1 VRVAVRIPLGVPME
15 EALGAIEL
23 AERAGF
29 DTVSVPESPTLFR
42 DTFVALGLAATR
54 TTTATLACTVTSFV
68 SHDPIN
74 IANSARTLAE
84 LAPGRIRIGI
94 GAGDSSSFL
103 TGRPTTTTRELRE
116 GFEIVSGLLA
126 GEVVTVR
133 GTGVHLQD
141 PCGPLPIF
149 LAADGPKNLALAAE
163 IADGVITW
171 SGDLERKAAQ
181 LAEAKRAYDRTR
193 ELHHV
198 VTTTACVTTDVARD
212 AWFLKPYIVR
222 FAQRIGPAQ
231 LDELGFGT
239 KLPDDNVLLTDGVD
253 LGHPRDLAAAA
264 EFASRWISDDFAVW
278 YATNVCCFGTPGEVA
293 AKLSALAD
301 YGADEVQ
308 VTDGSSFSTPIR
320 LINQMA
326 AEVIPSLHRARR
338 QCPQPRPI
346 SLLTGL
352 FG

>member
-1 VRVAVRIPLGVPME
+1 MT
-15 EALGAIEL
+15 EALAAIEL

-29 DTVSVPESPTLFR
+29 DTISIPESPTLFR
-42 DTFVALGLAATR
+42 DTFVGLGLAAIR
-54 TTTATLACTVTSFV
+54 TTTATLSCTVTSFV

-74 IANSARTLAE
+74 IANTARTLAE

-103 TGRPTTTTRELRE
+103 TGRRTTTTRELRQ
-116 GFEIVSGLLA
+116 GFEIISGLLA
-126 GEVVTVR
+126 GEVVNVR
-133 GTGVHLQD
+133 GTEVHLQD
-141 PCGPLPIF
+141 PGGPVPLF

-171 SGDLERKAAQ
+171 SGELERKAAQ
-181 LAEAKRAYDRTR
+181 LAEAKHARGRDRH
-193 ELHHV
+193 LHHV
-198 VTTTACVTTDVARD
+198 VTTTACVTSDIARD

-231 LDELGFGT
+231 LEELGFGT

-278 YATNVCCFGTPGEVA
+278 YATNVCCFGTPSEVA
-293 AKLSALAD
+293 AKLGGLAR

-308 VTDGSSFSTPIR
+308 VTDGSSFSMPTR
-320 LINQMA
+320 LISQMA
-326 AEVIPSLHRARR
+326 AEVIPILHA
-338 QCPQPRPI
+338 
-346 SLLTGL
+346 LA
-352 FG
+352 

>member
-1 VRVAVRIPLGVPME
+1 MRVAVRIPLGVPTN
-15 EALGAIEL
+15 EALDAIEL

-29 DTVSVPESPTLFR
+29 DTIAIPESPTLFR
-42 DTFVALGLAATR
+42 DTFVTLGLAATR

-103 TGRPTTTTRELRE
+103 TGRKTSTTRELRA
-116 GFEIVSGLLA
+116 GFAIVSGLLA
-126 GEVVTVR
+126 GEKVTVR
-133 GTGVHLQD
+133 GTEVHLQD
-141 PCGPLPIF
+141 PCGPLPMF

-171 SGDLERKAAQ
+171 SGELERKAAQ
-181 LAEAKRAYDRTR
+181 LAEAKRACGRSR
-193 ELHHV
+193 PLHHV
-198 VTTTACVTTDVARD
+198 VTATACVTSDIARD

-231 LDELGFGT
+231 LEELGFGT
-239 KLPDDNVLLTDGVD
+239 ELPDDNLVLADGVD
-253 LGHPRDLAAAA
+253 LGHPRDLVAAA

-293 AKLSALAD
+293 AKLSALGE

-308 VTDGSSFSTPIR
+308 VTDGSSFSTPTR
-320 LINQMA
+320 LISEMA
-326 AEVIPSLHRARR
+326 AEVIPSLHR
-338 QCPQPRPI
+338 
-346 SLLTGL
+346 
-352 FG
+352 